1 MVQKV
6 IARTVPDYWTCRIR
20 ARPDYRDCTV
30 VNGQTQLSKLFGPRV
45 DCLSSVGELDLMKGE
60 GEVFKL
66 IGPVLVKQELE
77 EAKQNVAK
85 RIDYISGELKRI
97 DNNIAAMETKVEGH
111 RERLSKLQ
119 TRLQQEQ
126 VKAALKE

>member
-1 MVQKV
+1 MEEIQKKLLAESESFKLAQKEYQKSLSQRQQLDAQLNENMVVK
-6 IARTVPDYWTCRIR
+6 T
-20 ARPDYRDCTV
+20 
-30 VNGQTQLSKLFGPRV
+30 
-45 DCLSSVGELDLMKGE
+45 ELDLMKGE

-66 IGPVLVKQELE
+66 IGPVLIKQELE
-77 EAKQNVAK
+77 EAKQNVSK
-85 RIDYISGELKRI
+85 RMDYISGELKRI

>member
-1 MVQKV
+1 MEEIQKKLLAESDSFKIAQKDYQKALSQRQQLDAQLNENMVVK
-6 IARTVPDYWTCRIR
+6 T
-20 ARPDYRDCTV
+20 
-30 VNGQTQLSKLFGPRV
+30 
-45 DCLSSVGELDLMKGE
+45 ELDLMKGE